1 MKLSN
6 IFISIL
12 TATTIAAGV
21 AAYQINNTS
30 EKHKKDFVALSELN
44 LQLVEELKSLK
55 SELSIYQ
62 QELQNSKALSAA
74 LNEKLLGLQ
83 RISDLPKEIPIK
95 TTQQTQVEPERSFET
110 EKEPEMDTLLAFA
123 KRIKNGES
131 IANIED
137 NFRKQFYEEEIDGNW
152 AYEYEANIRDLV
164 AADEKNNFDIQGLN
178 CKTSAC
184 EVKITANEN
193 NAMILGTLFSKTLGE
208 QEWRDKS
215 ASVIFN
221 HEVKDGVM
229 SILIGRDKNSFN

>member
-1 MKLSN
+1 VKLSN

-21 AAYQINNTS
+21 TAYQINNTN
-30 EKHKKDFVALSELN
+30 EEHKKGFLALSELN

-55 SELSIYQ
+55 IDLSIYQ
-62 QELQNSKALSAA
+62 QELQNSKAISAS

-83 RISDLPKEIPIK
+83 RTSDLPEEMPVKI
-95 TTQQTQVEPERSFET
+95 TQQKQVEPEQSFEK
-110 EKEPEMDTLLAFA
+110 EKEPEMDALLAFA

-137 NFRKQFYEEEIDGNW
+137 NFREQFYEEEVDGNW
-152 AYEYEANIRDLV
+152 AYEYETNIRDLA
-164 AADEKNNFDIQGLN
+164 AADENNNFNIQELN

-184 EVKITANEN
+184 EIKITANEN
-193 NAMILGTLFSKTLGE
+193 NAIILGTLFSKTLGE
-208 QEWRDKS
+208 QDWRDKS

-221 HEVKDGVM
+221 HKVKDGVM
-229 SILIGRDKNSFN
+229 SILIGRDGNSFN